1 MLEDVWD
8 KPVPPIKDPCVRRC
22 GVSSSLGFCRGCF
35 MTLKEISDWHSG
47 TLSEGEQREV
57 LENIEARKKK
67 YHESNPG

>member
-1 MLEDVWD
+1 
-8 KPVPPIKDPCVRRC
+8 
-22 GVSSSLGFCRGCF
+22 